1 MTQQSN
7 FLTKALQAISVLL
20 IAATFV
26 GLGIWQLQR
35 AADLKNS
42 LKVAT
47 TIDSTV
53 VPLESVT
60 APREAIPAAA
70 LNKNVSATGH
80 YIANFRAPNQIDG
93 AGKQSD
99 WEVALLQIGTNSA
112 ILVVRGL
119 WSERLLNPDI
129 QQSMNIDV
137 TGLLV
142 ASQYGDRAEN
152 APGVISRLD
161 SAVVTSITDLDLYD
175 GYILATSEA
184 TRDQK
189 LERTRVTPEKLQSK
203 IPGFRPSCLVARASI
218 AASTWSLMRPAASPC
233 SKVSSMAAWPWGRP
247 K

>member
-1 MTQQSN
+1 MTRQSN
-7 FLTKALQAISVLL
+7 FVTKALQAVAVLL
-20 IAATFV
+20 IAAVFV

-35 AADLKNS
+35 AADLKSS

-47 TIDSTV
+47 TIDTNV
-53 VPLESVT
+53 VALESVT
-60 APREAIPAAA
+60 APREAIPATA
-70 LNKNVSATGH
+70 LNKTVSATGH
-80 YIANFRAPNQIDG
+80 YITNFKAPNQIDG
-93 AGKQSD
+93 AGKVAD

-142 ASQYGDRAEN
+142 ASQFGDRAEN

-161 SAVVTSITDLDLYD
+161 SAVVTSLTDLDLYD

-189 LERTRVTPEKLQSK
+189 LDRTRVTPEKLQSK
-203 IPGFRPSCLVARASI
+203 IPGFYWQHLSYVVI
-218 AASTWSLMRPAASPC
+218 WWLMAGVVLYLPFYRRRVTP
-233 SKVSSMAAWPWGRP
+233 
-247 K
+247 